1 MGIPWDS
8 RCSQGILGRFPFGI
22 SVGIALENLSVVR
35 GFLWGLG
42 GSGGGRS
49 HCFSPQTPPQPHRLL
64 LQAGYD
70 PDVRDKD
77 GWTPLH
83 AAAHWGVEEA
93 CRLLAEHLCDMAP
106 RNNVVGAGGARGCR
120 LGGILRGSG
129 DAREVPKGGSQRG
142 LVWGE
147 VRGGG
152 SGMPRGFQGEVG
164 GGPEEFWWL

>member
-1 MGIPWDS
+1 MPWRTSALSEGSYGIGD
-8 RCSQGILGRFPFGI
+8 
-22 SVGIALENLSVVR
+22 A
-35 GFLWGLG
+35 LG
-42 GSGGGRS
+42 GGVGGQQGGSRS
-49 HCFSPQTPPQPHRLL
+49 DSPLEPPPPPHRLL

-120 LGGILRGSG
+120 
-129 DAREVPKGGSQRG
+129 
-142 LVWGE
+142 WGA
-147 VRGGG
+147 
-152 SGMPRGFQGEVG
+152 S
-164 GGPEEFWWL
+164 